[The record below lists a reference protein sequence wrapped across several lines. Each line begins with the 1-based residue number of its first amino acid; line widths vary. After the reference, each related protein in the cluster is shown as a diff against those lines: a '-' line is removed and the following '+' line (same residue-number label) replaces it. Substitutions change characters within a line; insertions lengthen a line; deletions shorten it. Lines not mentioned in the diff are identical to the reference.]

1 MVVEVVQTQ
10 EIQSEPSYAP
20 PCEDSDASAFDYI
33 SRQVNLRLEVC
44 QPAIVKSYNR
54 EKNTVTLVPAITE
67 PTATGEFIERS
78 ELEVPVFSPCGGK
91 FIMNFPLEEG
101 DTGWLLACD
110 RDISLFKQQRTVINP
125 NTYRVHT
132 LEDSFFIPDRVR
144 DFKVNEND
152 KDSLVIQSL
161 DTTTQV
167 VIGQDKVTIRTSEG
181 EAGQAHSGVSTEA
194 AGNETSITI
203 QKGEDGFIVNSGCNV
218 NITCKGLT
226 ATVSE
231 TATIKA
237 QSIVIDGNVS
247 IKGNLDC
254 DGDVTG
260 NAVRAGSIDLAGHVH
275 GGVEN
280 GSGKTGGAE

>member
-67 PTATGEFIERS
+67 PTATGEFVERC

-132 LEDSFFIPDRVR
+132 FEDSFFMPDRVR

-161 DTTTQV
+161 DTQTQIA
-167 VIGQDKVTIRTSEG
+167 IGQDKITIRTAENS
-181 EAGQAHSGVSTEA
+181 GQANSGVRT
-194 AGNETSITI
+194 AGDGKETSLTI
-203 QKGEDGFIVNSGCNV
+203 QKGENGFVVNSGGNV
-218 NITCKGLT
+218 EITCKGLT

-237 QSIVIDGNVS
+237 QSIVIEGNVS
-247 IKGNLDC
+247 VKGNLDC

-260 NAVRAGSIDLAGHVH
+260 NAVRAGNIDLAGHVH

-280 GSGKTGGAE
+280 GSGVTEPAQ